1 MKVQRRY
8 SPVAVAKALG
18 VDLMAE
24 NYTLVAGM
32 DFTRELGSKLADSSD
47 AVLAKTRQLIKDELQ
62 GLSQSVGEIVRNEI
76 NKALQNT
83 VVKRKP
89 EPRPQ
94 ETPDPQLRAA
104 SDANRLLISFCAS
117 ATACR
122 LLCPSPPRRQAWYCL
137 SLANAAFDAGSILAR
152 NPITQLSI
160 VERSIGSLQKS
171 LSRIFSATRIQGSTI
186 LGRAGFGV

>member
-1 MKVQRRY
+1 MKDLQGENEVQLQPTIQLKHLPLLLRPKQTCELFGIDLKALHKLETSGRVKAIRIGPKKVQRRY

-62 GLSQSVGEIVRNEI
+62 GLRQSVGEIVRSEI
-76 NKALQNT
+76 NSALQNT
-83 VVKRKP
+83 VVRRKP

-94 ETPDPQLRAA
+94 EH
-104 SDANRLLISFCAS
+104 LI
-117 ATACR
+117 R
-122 LLCPSPPRRQAWYCL
+122 NYVPPPMPTGY
-137 SLANAAFDAGSILAR
+137 
-152 NPITQLSI
+152 
-160 VERSIGSLQKS
+160 
-171 LSRIFSATRIQGSTI
+171 
-186 LGRAGFGV
+186 

>member
-1 MKVQRRY
+1 MKDLQGENEEEIQPTIQVKHLPLLLRPKQTCELFGIDLKALHKLETSGRVKAVRVGPKKVQRRY

-32 DFTRELGSKLADSSD
+32 AFTRELGSKLADSSD

-76 NKALQNT
+76 NNALQNT

-89 EPRPQ
+89 EPRP
-94 ETPDPQLRAA
+94 PDHCIR
-104 SDANRLLISFCAS
+104 NYV
-117 ATACR
+117 
-122 LLCPSPPRRQAWYCL
+122 PPPMPTGY
-137 SLANAAFDAGSILAR
+137 
-152 NPITQLSI
+152 
-160 VERSIGSLQKS
+160 
-171 LSRIFSATRIQGSTI
+171 
-186 LGRAGFGV
+186 